1 MSDWV
6 MPLALL
12 KSSPHMILGTKECV
26 CSWYIVSDSSSS
38 ASRQRYRWVVIARSY
53 CHKTQLISLLSRTA
67 SDFDYDLLQHQM
79 RSRNHHKNP
88 LAHSVWKWLKIVT
101 LEFRAFSIF
110 FLPKFAPFNSW
121 LLPKITKN
129 TIYTCKFASLALLW
143 NKTFWGIFKHCILF
157 DPKIVWQW
165 FLTPNKVQK

>member
-1 MSDWV
+1 

-101 LEFRAFSIF
+101 LEFRA
-110 FLPKFAPFNSW
+110 
-121 LLPKITKN
+121 KN
-129 TIYTCKFASLALLW
+129 TIYTCKLASLALLW

-165 FLTPNKVQK
+165 FLTPNKVQN

>member
-88 LAHSVWKWLKIVT
+88 LAHSVWKCLKIVT
-101 LEFRAFSIF
+101 LEFRAFSNVF
-110 FLPKFAPFNSW
+110 FCQSSHHSTADFYQRSPKTRFTPVSSLRSHFCEIRLFEVFS
-121 LLPKITKN
+121 N
-129 TIYTCKFASLALLW
+129 TVFYL
-143 NKTFWGIFKHCILF
+143 ILKSF
-157 DPKIVWQW
+157 DND
-165 FLTPNKVQK
+165 F

>member
-88 LAHSVWKWLKIVT
+88 LAHSVWKCLKIVT

-110 FLPKFAPFNSW
+110 FFAKVRPIQQLTFAKNHTKS
-121 LLPKITKN
+121 PKIRFTPVN
-129 TIYTCKFASLALLW
+129 SLRSH
-143 NKTFWGIFKHCILF
+143 FCIFKHCILF